1 MDPDPQNNI
10 GGTTT
15 EDSDFSD
22 LIDKFAPGEA
32 VGTWSEP
39 DYGPRNERIPEKY
52 QRTFKSMVTKF
63 QLTDMF
69 ARIEEVKRAADGGF
83 YWRNIFDAYW
93 SDLQFTWLQ
102 GGGPGSTGVDN
113 NATGL
118 SYPLNIYQAQGRAY
132 MKIVGHVP
140 QLHFAAG
147 GDTAEAFRIA
157 EGANCLKEEIEAQND
172 VTELA
177 QDFARIAW
185 TSGRYGIYTRW
196 VADGAR
202 FGYYDED
209 ENDEA
214 IEGVGRGKTP
224 PKKKPRKPKGGVIMT
239 MVDLPWLKPP
249 IEARNQHEFA
259 FLIYSD
265 EIQLEIA
272 KALYPH
278 IAKKIQ
284 AGEPGPAEFIFDRTT
299 RIALVQGLHLVS
311 QMAEAV
317 HELPTIQSVW
327 IRPAMFASIA
337 DKEERE
343 WFEDNYPDGARVV
356 FVGTEYAES
365 CNESMD
371 DHWSIGHAVRGH
383 GQATPA
389 YGYSMLTMQD
399 AFSDAFDLEMETH
412 MRAIPAIWFDPS
424 IFDLPAYSREQ
435 ARPGAAY
442 AMKHDIDPQINPQQ
456 HAFVEP
462 QISVSAQLMGLR
474 QWMTSDGSTAITG
487 IAPAAMGQADESN
500 TTLGGISILRAASR
514 GEAGTSFMGFV
525 TAYSRAI
532 EQGVRIAAKYKIA
545 EADSNG
551 MLSVSRQGKPDT
563 MVDLVALRMGRYWA
577 EMDADQ
583 TYPATFEE
591 QQLSLTALVLS
602 AAQGDKLAQEQLA
615 NPANAEVLNKLRG
628 IPYLRSLTAE
638 VGAKVQQNVDLLL
651 SEQPQPN
658 TPVVQQYQQTALLA
672 MAQGQPAPP
681 PPTPY
686 QLFLSSRK
694 PSPLD
699 NAVVEAQMYG
709 NWVSSP
715 KGQYIKTINE
725 SGFLNVELY
734 ALSLQTIAQQ
744 TVQQNAMNAMQPQIM
759 LEKVKKMNPPKSPS
773 ESINFKDLGPSG
785 KVQVGAQAGLDLT
798 ADAAVDTVDEAVA
811 PPPQPRKLK
820 R

>member
-1 MDPDPQNNI
+1 MDPEVPLD
-10 GGTTT
+10 GTPV
-15 EDSDFSD
+15 EEDFSD
-22 LIDKFAPGEA
+22 IASKYSPGELF
-32 VGTWSEP
+32 GTWGQP
-39 DYGPRNERIPEKY
+39 DKDWGPRRERIPEKY
-52 QRTFKSMVTKF
+52 QNTFRSLVTKF

-113 NATGL
+113 NSTGL

-140 QLHFAAG
+140 QLHFCAT
-147 GDTAEAFRIA
+147 GDGPEAFRIS

-172 VTELA
+172 VKELA

-202 FGYYDED
+202 FGYYDE
-209 ENDEA
+209 EEVDEA
-214 IEGVGRGKTP
+214 TEGVGNGGKP
-224 PKKKPRKPKGGVIMT
+224 PAKKPRRPKGGVVMT
-239 MVDLPWLKPP
+239 IVDVPWLKPP

-265 EIQLEIA
+265 EIQLEAA
-272 KALYPH
+272 KALYPDK
-278 IAKKIQ
+278 AREIQ

-299 RIALVQGLHLVS
+299 RIALTQGLHLIS

-317 HELPTIQSVW
+317 HELPTIQCVW
-327 IRPAMFASIA
+327 IRPCMFATIA
-337 DKEERE
+337 DKDERE
-343 WFEDNYPDGARVV
+343 WFEDNYPDGAKVV
-356 FVGTEYAES
+356 FCGPAYCES
-365 CNESMD
+365 ANESMD

-399 AFSDAFDLEMETH
+399 AFNDAFDLEMETH
-412 MRAIPAIWFDPS
+412 MRAIPAIWFDPAV
-424 IFDLPAYSREQ
+424 FDLPAYSREQ

-442 AMKHDIDPQINPQQ
+442 PMKHDIDPQVNPQQ

-462 QISVSAQLMGLR
+462 QVSVSAQLMGLR
-474 QWMTSDGSTAITG
+474 QWMTSDGSAAVTG
-487 IAPAAMGQADESN
+487 IAPAALGQADESN

-514 GEAGTSFMGFV
+514 GEAGTSFLGFIQ
-525 TAYSRAI
+525 AYSRAI
-532 EQGVRIAAKYKIA
+532 EQGVRLAARYKMA
-545 EADSNG
+545 EADHNG
-551 MLSVSRQGKPDT
+551 MLNVSRQGKPDT
-563 MVDLVALRMGRYWA
+563 MVDLVALRMGRFWA

-583 TYPATFEE
+583 TFPATFEE
-591 QQLSLTALVLS
+591 QQMSLTTLVLS

-615 NPANAEVLNKLRG
+615 NPENAAVLNKLRG
-628 IPYLRSLTAE
+628 IPFLRSTTAE
-638 VGAKVQQNVDLLL
+638 IGAKVMQNIDRLLT
-651 SEQPQPN
+651 EEPQPN
-658 TPVVQQYQQTALLA
+658 VSVVQQYRQAALMA

-681 PPTPY
+681 EPTPY
-686 QLFLSSRK
+686 QLYVSSRK

-699 NAVVEAQMYG
+699 NAVQETQFYAS
-709 NWVSSP
+709 WVSSP
-715 KGQYIKTINE
+715 KGQYIKETNPV
-725 SGFLNVELY
+725 GFLNVELY
-734 ALSLQTIAQQ
+734 TLALQTIAQQ
-744 TVQQNAMNAMQPQIM
+744 LAEKATMSAIQPQLL
-759 LEKVKKMNPPKSPS
+759 LEKVKKTSMPKSPT
-773 ESINFKDLGPSG
+773 ESIAFKDLGPSG
-785 KVQVGAQAGLDLT
+785 KVQLGAQAGLDLR
-798 ADAAVDTVDEAVA
+798 ADSAVESLEESVA
-811 PPPQPRKLK
+811 PIEPRKLK

>member
-1 MDPDPQNNI
+1 MNPEEQI
-10 GGTTT
+10 GLTQS
-15 EDSDFSD
+15 ESFDD
-22 LIDKFAPGEA
+22 LRKKYAPGEA
-32 VGTWSEP
+32 FGTWSTPE
-39 DYGPRNERIPEKY
+39 YGPRNERIPEKY
-52 QRTFKSMVTKF
+52 QRTFKAMVTKF

-102 GGGPGSTGVDN
+102 GGGPGSTGVDD

-118 SYPLNIYQAQGRAY
+118 SYPLNIYQAQGRGY

-140 QLHFAAG
+140 QLHFTAS
-147 GDTAEAFRIA
+147 GDASTSYRIA
-157 EGANCLKEEIEAQND
+157 EGANCLKDEIEAQND
-172 VTELA
+172 VAELA

-209 ENDEA
+209 EVDEA
-214 IEGVGRGKTP
+214 PEGIGGGSTP
-224 PKKKPRKPKGGVIMT
+224 PKKKPRKPKGGVVMT
-239 MVDLPWLKPP
+239 ICDVPWLKPP
-249 IEARNQHEFA
+249 IEARNQHEYS

-265 EIQLEIA
+265 EIQLEAA

-278 IAKKIQ
+278 IATKIQ

-317 HELPTIQSVW
+317 HELPTIQCVW
-327 IRPAMFASIA
+327 IRQAMFASIA

-343 WFEDNYPDGARVV
+343 WFEDNYPDGAKVV

-371 DHWSIGHAVRGH
+371 DHWSVGHAVRGH
-383 GQATPA
+383 GQATPS
-389 YGYSMLTMQD
+389 YGFSMLTMQD

-412 MRAIPAIWFDPS
+412 MRAIPAMWLDPS
-424 IFDLPAYSREQ
+424 VFDLPAYSREQ

-442 AMKHDIDPQINPQQ
+442 PMKHDIDPAINPQQ

-462 QISVSAQLMGLR
+462 QVQVSAQLMNLR
-474 QWMTSDGSTAITG
+474 TWITSDGSAAITG
-487 IAPAAMGQADESN
+487 IAPAARGEADESN

-525 TAYSRAI
+525 QAYSRAI
-532 EQGVRIAAKYKIA
+532 EQGVRIAAKYKMA
-545 EADSNG
+545 ESDSSG
-551 MLSVSRQGKPDT
+551 MLSVSNQGKPDIL
-563 MVDLVALRMGRYWA
+563 VDLVALRMGRFWA
-577 EMDADQ
+577 EMDTDQ

-591 QQLSLTALVLS
+591 QQLSLTALVMS
-602 AAQGDKLAQEQLA
+602 AAQGDTLAQEQLK
-615 NPANAEVLNKLRG
+615 NPSNAEVLNKLRG
-628 IPYLRSLTAE
+628 IPWLRSLTAE
-638 VGAKVQQNVDLLL
+638 IGVKVQQNIDGLLT
-651 SEQPQPN
+651 EPPQPN
-658 TPVVQQYQQTALLA
+658 LPVVQQYQQVTVMAL
-672 MAQGQPAPP
+672 AQGQPAPP
-681 PPTPY
+681 EPTPY
-686 QLFLSSRK
+686 QLYTSSRK

-699 NAVVEAQMYG
+699 NATAEMVFYTS
-709 NWVSSP
+709 WVSSP
-715 KGQYIKTINE
+715 KGQYVKQENPP
-725 SGFLNVELY
+725 GFLNVELY
-734 ALSLQTIAQQ
+734 TLALQTIAQQ
-744 TVQQNAMNAMQPQIM
+744 SAQKAQMDAIQPQLI
-759 LEKVKKMNPPKSPS
+759 LEKAKKESVPKSPS
-773 ESINFKDLGPSG
+773 ETINFKDLGPSG
-785 KVQVGAQAGLDLT
+785 KVQVGKQAGLDLT
-798 ADAAVDTVDEAVA
+798 ADAAVDTLEEAVA
-811 PPPQPRKLK
+811 PIEPRKLK

>member
-1 MDPDPQNNI
+1 MNPEEGI
-10 GGTTT
+10 GLSQT
-15 EDSDFSD
+15 DDYKD
-22 LIDKFAPGEA
+22 LGDKYAPGEA
-32 VGTWSEP
+32 FGTWTQP
-39 DYGPRNERIPEKY
+39 DYGPRRERIPEKY
-52 QRTFKSMVTKF
+52 QRTFKSMVSRF

-102 GGGPGSTGVDN
+102 GGGPGSTGVEN

-140 QLHFAAG
+140 QLHFCASGDAA
-147 GDTAEAFRIA
+147 ESFRIS
-157 EGANCLKEEIEAQND
+157 EGANCLQEEIESQND
-172 VTELA
+172 VNELA

-209 ENDEA
+209 EVDEA
-214 IEGVGRGKTP
+214 PEGIGEGGKP
-224 PKKKPRKPKGGVIMT
+224 PKKKPRQPKGGVVMT
-239 MVDLPWLKPP
+239 IVDVPWLKPP
-249 IEARNQHEFA
+249 IEARNQHEFN

-265 EIQLEIA
+265 EIQLEAA
-272 KALYPH
+272 KALYPD
-278 IAKKIQ
+278 IASKIQ

-299 RIALVQGLHLVS
+299 RIALTQGLHLVS

-317 HELPTIQSVW
+317 HELPTIQCVW
-327 IRPAMFASIA
+327 IRPSMFAAIE
-337 DKEERE
+337 DKDERE
-343 WFEDNYPDGARVV
+343 WFQDNYPDGAKVV

-365 CNESMD
+365 CNENMD

-383 GQATPA
+383 GQATPS

-412 MRAIPAIWFDPS
+412 MRAIPAIWLDPS
-424 IFDLPAYSREQ
+424 VFDLPAYSREQ

-442 AMKHDIDPQINPQQ
+442 PMKHDIDPQINPQQ
-456 HAFVEP
+456 HAFTEP
-462 QISVSAQLMGLR
+462 QVQVSAQLMGLR
-474 QWMTSDGSTAITG
+474 QWITSDGSTAVTG

-532 EQGVRIAAKYKIA
+532 EQGVRIAAKYKMA

-551 MLSVSRQGKPDT
+551 MLSVTRQGKPDIL
-563 MVDLVALRMGRYWA
+563 VDLVALRMGRFWA
-577 EMDADQ
+577 EMDTDQ

-591 QQLSLTALVLS
+591 QQLSLTTLVLS
-602 AAQGDKLAQEQLA
+602 AQQGDVLAQEQLK

-628 IPYLRSLTAE
+628 IPRLRSLTAE
-638 VGAKVQQNVDLLL
+638 IGVKVQQNIDGLL
-651 SEQPQPN
+651 SEDPQPN
-658 TPVVQQYQQTALLA
+658 IQVLQQYQVTAA
-672 MAQGQPAPP
+672 VAQASGKPAPP
-681 PPTPY
+681 EPTPY
-686 QLFLSSRK
+686 QLFVSSRQ

-699 NAVVEAQMYG
+699 NATAEMTFYTS
-709 NWVSSP
+709 WVASP
-715 KGQYIKTINE
+715 KGQYIKTVNAP
-725 SGFLNVELY
+725 GFLNVELY
-734 ALSLQTIAQQ
+734 TLALQVIAQQ
-744 TVQQNAMNAMQPQIM
+744 ATQKAAMDAMAPQIM
-759 LEKVKKMNPPKSPS
+759 LEKVKKMSPPKSPT

-785 KVQVGAQAGLDLT
+785 RVQLGAQAGLDLT
-798 ADAAVDTVDEAVA
+798 ADAAVDTLDEAVA
-811 PPPQPRKLK
+811 PVEPRKLK